1 MVSRRK
7 VEEKLLRREKRY
19 DVERRMREK
28 RSEEYEVLEE
38 VFDRPTLM
46 TIYHFMNAGVI
57 KKVQG
62 IVNAGKESR
71 IYLGIAPAGQELALK
86 IYLIVSAEFRK
97 GMLMYIQGDPRFK
110 HIKHDTKSLVYAWA
124 LKEFKNLQK
133 AYESGVRVPKP
144 VTVKNNVL
152 IMEFIGEEGVPAPLI
167 RDISLEDP
175 ETVYQRLLKYIKI
188 LYKKAQLV
196 HGDLSE
202 YNVMMWRD
210 EPVVFDVSQA
220 VPLEH
225 PMADQLLH
233 RDIGNLNNY
242 FKRLGVKVKPLDEAY
257 EWVKKND

>member
-1 MVSRRK
+1 VPSHRK

-19 DVERRMREK
+19 DIERRMREK

-38 VFDRPTLM
+38 VFDKSTLM
-46 TIYHFMNAGVI
+46 TIYQFMNTGAI

-62 IVNAGKESR
+62 IVNSGKESR
-71 IYLGIAPAGQELALK
+71 IYLGIAPEGRELALK
-86 IYLIVSAEFRK
+86 IYLIVSAEFKK

-110 HIKHDTKSLVYAWA
+110 HIKHDTKSLVYSWA

-133 AYESGVRVPKP
+133 AYDSGVRVPKP
-144 VTVKNNVL
+144 IAVKNNVL
-152 IMEFIGEEGVPAPLI
+152 IMEFIGENGVPAPLL
-167 RDISLEDP
+167 REISLEDP
-175 ETVYQRLLKYIKI
+175 ETVYQRLLKCIKT
-188 LYKKAQLV
+188 LYQKARLV

-202 YNVMMWRD
+202 YNIMMWKG

-233 RDIGNLNNY
+233 RDIENLNNY
-242 FKRLGVKVKPLDEAY
+242 FKRLGIKVKPLDEAY
-257 EWVKKND
+257 EWVKSND